1 MLAKIWKRLFLIIC
15 IIAIIINIGHK
26 LVSRT
31 SLKEQLIQL
40 ATTESLSTSINN
52 FVKEKYG
59 QLTDD
64 EKKEFSNPIG
74 EFVDA
79 FGKDGE
85 SKNKVD
91 DEANNEINN
100 DNNNDDNKVNP
111 VDAEGNP
118 EAQNMDNENGEEAAS
133 DGENGGDSNNSSS
146 EKKKNNQFTQFMQNM
161 VDDFEDN
168 AYLNDD
174 PSDDLIDTT
183 PTTIDL

>member
-40 ATTESLSTSINN
+40 ATTESLSTSIKN

-59 QLTDD
+59 EMTDE

-74 EFVDA
+74 EFVDV
-79 FGKDGE
+79 FNKDGK
-85 SKNKVD
+85 SKNTVD
-91 DEANNEINN
+91 DEANNEINKEN
-100 DNNNDDNKVNP
+100 NKDDNNINP
-111 VDAEGNP
+111 VDAQENS
-118 EAQNMDNENGEEAAS
+118 ETQDINNENGEGVT
-133 DGENGGDSNNSSS
+133 DGENEENSNGSSN
-146 EKKKNNQFTQFMQNM
+146 KKDGNNKFTQYMQNM

-168 AYLNDD
+168 VYLNDD
-174 PSDDLIDTT
+174 PSDDLINPT
-183 PTTIDL
+183 PPTIEF

>member
-59 QLTDD
+59 ELTDE

-79 FGKDGE
+79 FGKDGKTKNEVDAE
-85 SKNKVD
+85 S
-91 DEANNEINN
+91 NNEINDDNNN
-100 DNNNDDNKVNP
+100 DNNNVNP
-111 VDAEGNP
+111 VDAEENP
-118 EAQNMDNENGEEAAS
+118 EAQNMDNENGEEAARN
-133 DGENGGDSNNSSS
+133 GENEGNSNNSP
-146 EKKKNNQFTQFMQNM
+146 EKKENNKFTQFMHNM
-161 VDDFEDN
+161 VEDFEDN

-183 PTTIDL
+183 PPTIDF